1 MSSRSTNLF
10 LLWTA
15 LLAAL
20 TGVGAMLAG
29 SPAWRPVIWL
39 HAVAGFALALLF
51 YWKRRVIWRS
61 LRRHGVGLWLAPS
74 AALLTVV
81 LATLASGVGWST
93 VGLPSFG
100 PYSGM
105 TVHTALGGGLL
116 VLLLAHLPG
125 RWPGL
130 VRRDLASR
138 RAFLRSGL
146 LLGGGAVAW
155 RASEAVS
162 TLAGWSG
169 AQRRFTGSR
178 AVPRTA
184 PQDFPES
191 NWLTD
196 DPDPLDLDRWRLR
209 VTGHVQRPIERRL
222 AELTVSAQREATLDC
237 TGGWY
242 AQRRWQGV
250 PLASLLAEAGVRGG
264 ARSVVVR
271 SATGYWRRFA
281 LEDVRGA
288 LLATA
293 VEGESLSHGHGAPLR
308 LVVPGRRGYE
318 WVKWVTEVE
327 VSTAFWWLKWPLP
340 IS

>member
-10 LLWTA
+10 LLWTG

-20 TGVGAMLAG
+20 SGVGAMLAG
-29 SPAWRPVIWL
+29 APAWAPVLWL
-39 HAVAGFALALLF
+39 HAVTGFALALLL
-51 YWKRRVIWRS
+51 YWKRRVILRS
-61 LRRHGVGLWLAPS
+61 LRRHGVGLWLLPS
-74 AALLTVV
+74 AALLSVV

-93 VGLPSFG
+93 VGLPAFG

-138 RAFLRSGL
+138 RAFLRSSL
-146 LLGGGAVAW
+146 LLGGGALAW
-155 RASEAVS
+155 RVSETA
-162 TLAGWSG
+162 TALAGWSG
-169 AQRRFTGSR
+169 AGRRFTGSR
-178 AVPRTA
+178 AVHDA
-184 PQDFPES
+184 GAQDFPVS

-196 DPDPLDLDRWRLR
+196 DPEPLDLDRWRLR
-209 VTGHVQRPIERRL
+209 LHGHVQTPIVRSL
-222 AELTVSAQREATLDC
+222 PELVARAQREATLDC

-242 AQRRWQGV
+242 VRRRWQGV
-250 PLASLLAEAGVRGG
+250 PLADLLAEAGVRGG

-281 LEDVRGA
+281 LADVRGA
-288 LLATA
+288 LLATG
-293 VEGESLSHGHGAPLR
+293 VEGEPLAHGHGAPLR

>member
-10 LLWTA
+10 LLWAGLLAVLTGLGA
-15 LLAAL
+15 LLA
-20 TGVGAMLAG
+20 G
-29 SPAWRPVIWL
+29 SADWRPVIWL
-39 HAVAGFALALLF
+39 HAVAGFALAVLF

-61 LRRHGVGLWLAPS
+61 VRKRGIGLWLAPS
-74 AALLTVV
+74 AGLLGVV
-81 LATLASGVGWST
+81 IATLASGIGWST

-116 VLLLAHLPG
+116 ILLLAHLPG

-146 LLGGGAVAW
+146 LLGGGALAW
-155 RASEAVS
+155 RASEAA
-162 TLAGWSG
+162 TALAGWSG
-169 AQRRFTGSR
+169 AGRRFTGSR
-178 AVPRTA
+178 AVRGTA
-184 PQDFPES
+184 PLDFPES

-196 DPDPLDLDRWRLR
+196 DPAPLDLNRWRLR
-209 VTGHVQRPIERRL
+209 VTGHVQRPFARGLPEL
-222 AELTVSAQREATLDC
+222 AASAQREATLDC

-242 AQRRWQGV
+242 VRRRWQGV
-250 PLASLLAEAGVRGG
+250 PVVELLAEAGVRDG

-281 LEDVRGA
+281 LSDLRGA

-293 VEGESLSHGHGAPLR
+293 VEGELLSHGHGAPLR

-327 VSTAFWWLKWPLP
+327 VSTVFWWLKWPLP